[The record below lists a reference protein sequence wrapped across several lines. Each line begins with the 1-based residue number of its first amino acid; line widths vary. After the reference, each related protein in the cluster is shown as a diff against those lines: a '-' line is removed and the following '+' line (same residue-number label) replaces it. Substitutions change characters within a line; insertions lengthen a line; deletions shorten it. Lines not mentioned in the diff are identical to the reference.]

1 MCFNEELWL
10 FLFERFGGSIVKRF
24 YIRSSSSIYTN
35 VDVKMKPISIKYLS
49 ASDLRSGNLNSLNF
63 KVWWTQIGK
72 NATLKEVKIRV
83 HDHLKAAGY
92 KIEMD
97 DVRLWLYT
105 AKFDE
110 EEKKDKK
117 KDVMKQLK

>member
-1 MCFNEELWL
+1 
-10 FLFERFGGSIVKRF
+10 
-24 YIRSSSSIYTN
+24 
-35 VDVKMKPISIKYLS
+35 MKPISIKYLS